1 MEEMGRL
8 QDSVRTRT
16 YVEPSKQT
24 LASYMSEWLD
34 TQSATGLE
42 RSTISG
48 YRYLLETYAIPE
60 LGDTLLQGLESLML
74 DRLYAKMLKEGRR
87 QRAGGLSP
95 RTTRFLHTVV
105 RKALEDAV
113 RKGLVV
119 SNVADRAR
127 PPSAKSA
134 QPPEMDF
141 WTPSELHA
149 FLRSLDSR
157 DRLYTMWRVLAFTG
171 LRRGEVAGLR
181 WQDVD
186 LKGDDRARR
195 SVVIQVTVPIWHE

>member
-1 MEEMGRL
+1 MEAMGRL
-8 QDSVRTRT
+8 QESVRTRT

-24 LASYMSEWLD
+24 LASYLSEWLD
-34 TQSATGLE
+34 TLPATGLE
-42 RSTISG
+42 RSTIGG

-60 LGDTLLQGLESLML
+60 LGDTPLQGLESLML

-95 RTTRFLHTVV
+95 RTTRFLHTVL

-113 RKGLVV
+113 RKGFVV
-119 SNVADRAR
+119 SNVADRAS
-127 PPSAKSA
+127 PPSAKA
-134 QPPEMDF
+134 AHPPEMNF

-157 DRLYTMWRVLAFTG
+157 DRLYTM
-171 LRRGEVAGLR
+171 
-181 WQDVD
+181 
-186 LKGDDRARR
+186 
-195 SVVIQVTVPIWHE
+195 